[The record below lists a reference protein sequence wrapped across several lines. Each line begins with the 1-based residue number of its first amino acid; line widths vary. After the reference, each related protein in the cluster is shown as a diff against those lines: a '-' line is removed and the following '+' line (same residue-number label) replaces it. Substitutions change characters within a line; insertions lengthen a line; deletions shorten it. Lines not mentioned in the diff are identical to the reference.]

1 MDGIFLKFI
10 KQIKLETYTISFE
23 HFDEFAAMWDIIQEE
38 LKTNK
43 QKLDFETFYFYG
55 NLTYNVTTDMS

>member
-1 MDGIFLKFI
+1 M
-10 KQIKLETYTISFE
+10 ETYTISFE

-38 LKTNK
+38 LKKKKK

-55 NLTYNVTTDMS
+55 SLTYNVTTDMS